1 MHFGTVPASSSRPS
15 ATALAGLTAAAIVG
29 AVIPA
34 LAGLAFLI
42 SLATRRPLIGTAAR
56 RWPWLTSYPPGGLP
70 RRTQVGLTAV
80 WGIGLL
86 AAGAVQAAGAING
99 SLTITSLASF
109 TTRALIALAA
119 EAVLTVITVIWLHRK
134 PAPRTLSAAI
144 RAAPKRRQDVEAP
157 TLDRA
162 APAPGRRHRLP
173 GTARGPRGSRATARP
188 VSHIPGIP
196 ARWMRWQPG
205 TCLPTCD
212 VRCTYVIV

>member
-162 APAPGRRHRLP
+162 AP
-173 GTARGPRGSRATARP
+173 PRAEGAGSRVRP
-188 VSHIPGIP
+188 AAPWQQGYRPAGIP
-196 ARWMRWQPG
+196 HPWDTGPMDALAAW

-212 VRCTYVIV
+212 VRCTYVIL

>member
-42 SLATRRPLIGTAAR
+42 SLAPRRPPSGPAAR
-56 RWPWLTSYPPGGLP
+56 PWPWLPSSPPGGPP
-70 RRTQVGLTAV
+70 RHTQVGLTAV

-109 TTRALIALAA
+109 TTRALIALA
-119 EAVLTVITVIWLHRK
+119 
-134 PAPRTLSAAI
+134 
-144 RAAPKRRQDVEAP
+144 
-157 TLDRA
+157 
-162 APAPGRRHRLP
+162 
-173 GTARGPRGSRATARP
+173 
-188 VSHIPGIP
+188 
-196 ARWMRWQPG
+196 
-205 TCLPTCD
+205 
-212 VRCTYVIV
+212 